1 MLAHGSFDLTVDNQ
15 VLIAR
20 ISGAWNEEESWLYFE
35 RVKEI
40 IQPIMKQ
47 PWALLLLMNGWELGT
62 PETEQVTKEMVR
74 WVSSHGLYKVAEVY
88 NPNMLIQLHIERIV
102 KEGPDEIERRHF
114 INEKEAIAWLA
125 SNGFPLTNLVY
136 S

>member
-1 MLAHGSFDLTVDNQ
+1 MQAHGSFNLTVNNQ
-15 VLIAR
+15 VLIAN

-35 RVKEI
+35 KVKEVAQTI
-40 IQPIMKQ
+40 IHK

-62 PETEQVTKEMVR
+62 PETERATKEMVK
-74 WVSSHGLYKVAEVY
+74 WVSTHGLNKVAEVY
-88 NPNMLIQLHIERIV
+88 EPSPLLQLHIERIV

-125 SNGFPLTNLVY
+125 SNGFPLALPV
-136 S
+136 

>member
-40 IQPIMKQ
+40 IQPIMAQ

-62 PETEQVTKEMVR
+62 PETERVTKEMVK
-74 WVSSHGLYKVAEVY
+74 WVSTHGLYKVAEVY
-88 NPNMLIQLHIERIV
+88 KPNMLIQLHIERIV
-102 KEGPDEIERRHF
+102 EEGPDEIERRHF
-114 INEKEAIAWLA
+114 INDKEAIAWLA
-125 SNGFPLTNLVY
+125 SNGFPLANPV
-136 S
+136 